1 MRDISVGVPAPFTKL
16 VLQQGEVDF
25 KGKQRRITH
34 RDIDDVINASLDFAA
49 PDGYSLIHSTPAEFT
64 IQGAVR
70 ADMPIGVMAEG
81 FSAKVSHLY
90 VDNRFKQLV
99 QQHGAEDKV
108 NVAPVFCLGECAN
121 GVSVK
126 IDDQLVLGMCED
138 NVDATWEQLVLPR
151 IG

>member
-1 MRDISVGVPAPFTKL
+1 
-16 VLQQGEVDF
+16 
-25 KGKQRRITH
+25 
-34 RDIDDVINASLDFAA
+34 
-49 PDGYSLIHSTPAEFT
+49 
-64 IQGAVR
+64 
-70 ADMPIGVMAEG
+70 MPIGVMAEG

-99 QQHGAEDKV
+99 RQHGAEDRV

-126 IDDQLVLGMCED
+126 IDDQLVLGMCEE